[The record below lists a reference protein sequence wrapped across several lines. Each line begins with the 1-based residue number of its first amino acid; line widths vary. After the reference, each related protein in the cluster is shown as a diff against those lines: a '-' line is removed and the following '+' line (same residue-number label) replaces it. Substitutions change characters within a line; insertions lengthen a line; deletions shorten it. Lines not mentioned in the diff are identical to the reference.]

1 MDFLVE
7 HFTFLG
13 IDFQWWMPIIGGAC
27 ALYALWL
34 WYTDHTAETIW

>member
-7 HFTFLG
+7 PFTFLG

-34 WYTDHTAETIW
+34 WYTGPHG